1 MALKFAYTQP
11 DGSVAIVHAAPKEH
25 LERLFGPMTDA
36 QYEAHVLE
44 RSIPADAT
52 DVTRL
57 PDDWKSPA
65 DRSSRNTWKLKHLV
79 K

>member
-11 DGSVAIVHAAPKEH
+11 DGSVAIVHAVPKEH

-36 QYEAHVLE
+36 QYESHVLE

-52 DVTRL
+52 EVTKL
-57 PDDWKSPA
+57 PADWTPP